1 MCTRL
6 PFILLQ
12 SVCCHD
18 IFYFIIHLTKCYYLL
33 KQRTLFVWL
42 RHIAQRQEGSKNVI
56 VWVLCLES
64 RTRSTEQ
71 RKVKFVCHH
80 SFFLFPQPTSFSLS
94 FTSSFFHSF
103 FSERNLTN
111 ARFQSQIKSRS
122 GVRCQICDGS
132 SDVFTLF
139 VVFLFMNSLEQT
151 TNALTFL
158 SYPQIRT
165 SEHVNSNQAESTCLC
180 LCVCV

>member
-1 MCTRL
+1 M
-6 PFILLQ
+6 
-12 SVCCHD
+12 
-18 IFYFIIHLTKCYYLL
+18 
-33 KQRTLFVWL
+33 
-42 RHIAQRQEGSKNVI
+42 
-56 VWVLCLES
+56 
-64 RTRSTEQ
+64 
-71 RKVKFVCHH
+71 
-80 SFFLFPQPTSFSLS
+80 
-94 FTSSFFHSF
+94 
-103 FSERNLTN
+103 N

-165 SEHVNSNQAESTCLC
+165 SEHVNSNQAESTSLFV
-180 LCVCV
+180 CVCLTDAERALVLIYHSFKTSFQNMEVSYKISEYILKG